1 MSVSQ
6 TLLVVED
13 LHVRYGGIEVLKGI
27 DLRVEKGKIVALIG
41 ANGAGKTTTLV
52 AISGL
57 VPAAHGTIHFAGQ
70 EIQDVAPES
79 LVRKGLVHVPEGR
92 HIFPR
97 LTVLENLLIGAQCRE
112 DHNRVG
118 TTLEQMFQLFPIL
131 KQRQRQ
137 LGGTLSGGEQQMLAL
152 ARGLMASPKLLL
164 LDEPS
169 LGLAPKLVAQLF
181 EVIRQIHALG
191 VSILLVEQNAYQAL
205 HLAET
210 AYLLETGRVVLQ
222 GTVEELRKNPL
233 VKEAYLGG
241 GI

>member
-79 LVRKGLVHVPEGR
+79 LVKKGLVHVPEGR

-112 DHNRVG
+112 DHDRAQ
-118 TTLEQMFQLFPIL
+118 TTCEQMFQLFPIL

-152 ARGLMASPKLLL
+152 ARGLMASPNLLL